1 MKKLLIIGAS
11 GSLGQ
16 GLVSSLKKDYDI
28 TATYYNN
35 KMMRDD
41 VKTIQLDITD
51 IKSFDKLSN
60 TKYDTVILVAGMM
73 PANMKGY
80 NPQSYIDVNVTGT
93 LNVLEF
99 CREQNINKIIY
110 IMTFSDVSG
119 SFYSGIPIKR
129 DEIRSL
135 NYKGDHAVYA
145 ITKVTACELLEHY
158 HQDFGMQTIIFRIP
172 TVYCDDENYFY
183 YVDGKQRTKAYFK
196 MIKSVVEDK
205 KIEIWGNPT
214 NAKDMPYIKDFARL
228 IGKAV
233 ENTIAQGI
241 YNAGTEQPI
250 SLEEFINAII
260 KVFSSDSD
268 EVQKIYKPEKP
279 SQPNFTFDMSETNK
293 EFQFNIKYDLITMLE
308 EMKQNIDLDK
318 IR

>member
-73 PANMKGY
+73 PANMEGY
-80 NPQSYIDVNVTGT
+80 NPQSYIDINITGT
-93 LNVLEF
+93 LNVLEH
-99 CREQNINKIIY
+99 CRKQNIHKVIY
-110 IMTFSDVSG
+110 IMTFSDVAG
-119 SFYSGIPIKR
+119 SFYTGIPIRR
-129 DEIRSL
+129 DEERSL

-158 HQDFGMQTIIFRIP
+158 HQEFGMQTITFRIP
-172 TVYCDDENYFY
+172 TVYCNDENYFY
-183 YVDGKQRTKAYFK
+183 YVDGEKKLKAYFQ
-196 MIKSVVEDK
+196 MIKSVAIDK
-205 KIEIWGNPT
+205 KIEIWGNPDHS
-214 NAKDMPYIKDFARL
+214 KDMPYIKDFARL

-233 ENTIAQGI
+233 ENSIAQGI
-241 YNAGTEQPI
+241 YNAGTEQPV
-250 SLEEFINAII
+250 SLEEFVNAII
-260 KVFSSDSD
+260 QVFSNNPD
-268 EVQKIYKPEKP
+268 EVEKIYRPEKP

-293 EFQFNIKYDLITMLE
+293 EFQFNVKYDVISMLE
-308 EMKQNIDLDK
+308 EMKQTIDLDK
-318 IR
+318 IK